1 MEAVDK
7 KGKTIV
13 KKYQLIVFKLAG
25 QEYAFFIDQIK
36 EVVITPT
43 ITPVPL
49 TPSYIK
55 GVANVRGDI
64 LAITDLEERFDL
76 KSQEDSKQPTDT
88 KINTKKNNFTLVIA
102 SEEIKMGILVKELPN
117 TLTVL
122 ETDMIQPSMIYE
134 NEEEKN
140 YILSIVKLQERLII
154 VIDLNRIVL
163 KEDINTT
170 TTVAKV

>member
-1 MEAVDK
+1 MEVVDK
-7 KGKTIV
+7 KGKAIV

-36 EVVITPT
+36 EVVITPN

-64 LAITDLEERFDL
+64 LAIADLEERFDL
-76 KSQEDSKQPTDT
+76 KAQDSSKQLID
-88 KINTKKNNFTLVIA
+88 TKKNNFTLVIA
-102 SEEIKMGILVKELPN
+102 SDEIKMGILVKELPN
-117 TLTVL
+117 TLTIL

-134 NEEEKN
+134 HEEEKN

-154 VIDLNRIVL
+154 VIDLNRIIL

-170 TTVAKV
+170 VAKI

>member
-7 KGKTIV
+7 KAKTIV
-13 KKYQLIVFKLAG
+13 KKHQLIVFKLAG
-25 QEYAFFIDQIK
+25 QEYALFIDQIK
-36 EVVITPT
+36 EVVITPN

-49 TPSYIK
+49 TPRYIK

-64 LAITDLEERFDL
+64 LAIADLEERFDL
-76 KSQEDSKQPTDT
+76 KPQEIDKSQID
-88 KINTKKNNFTLVIA
+88 TKKNNFTLVIA
-102 SEEIKMGILVKELPN
+102 SEQIKMGLLVRDLPN

-134 NEEEKN
+134 HEEEKN

-154 VIDLNRIVL
+154 VIDLNRIIL
-163 KEDINTT
+163 KEDVNS
-170 TTVAKV
+170 TVAKHE